1 MHRPTPSAAVV
12 SLRLIWL
19 ALSGLA
25 TTGCA
30 TPTRPHAAPAAASI
44 PSKDPM
50 MNATTATP
58 LSLDDL
64 NQRVLRL
71 IDGIHSREDL
81 APAQLQRLTG
91 VEVEVNAEDPTIYGI
106 AGPVEGQGRYSLV
119 SSHKN
124 ASGQVDSLLLS
135 FEPDDAAAPCAS
147 VEGYRSALAAAGFS
161 GQHLPAGHRGNEA
174 WYFTRQGV
182 SVNLHVRPAR
192 GASPAPDCVASM
204 VIGVYQ

>member
-1 MHRPTPSAAVV
+1 MHRPTSSAAVFP
-12 SLRLIWL
+12 LRLVWL
-19 ALSGLA
+19 ALCGLA

-30 TPTRPHAAPAAASI
+30 TPTRQDAAAAST

-50 MNATTATP
+50 MTATAAP
-58 LSLDDL
+58 SLSLDDL

-71 IDGIHSREDL
+71 IDGIRTREDL

-91 VEVEVNAEDPTIYGI
+91 VDVEVNAEDPTIYGI

-124 ASGQVDSLLLS
+124 AAGQVDSLLLS
-135 FEPDDAAAPCAS
+135 FEPGDAAAPCAS
-147 VEGYRSALAAAGFS
+147 VEGYRNALAAAGFS
-161 GQHLPAGHRGNEA
+161 GQHLPAGHRGNES

-182 SVNLHVRPAR
+182 SVNLHVRPGR

-204 VIGVYQ
+204 VIGIYQ